1 MADWFFDKTDEDFEV
16 KWLVPLFYR
25 ISSDLK
31 IAADNVDKFKK
42 DDNRS
47 TLNIALNEL
56 QSRFK
61 GLVRERTPVTST
73 TSKKH
78 AMFVITNVLFKAYFS
93 LNNLNLCQKLINFV
107 DGPSGVNSS
116 NLFYFPVC
124 DVVMYKFYV
133 GRMKMFQDNYEEA
146 NEYLR

>member
-31 IAADNVDKFKK
+31 VAADNVDKFKK

-116 NLFYFPVC
+116 NLTYFPVC

-146 NEYLR
+146 NECLR